1 MAISRRALLKASAA
15 LGGAI
20 TLAGGA
26 TVAHWWDQAARP
38 GWLCLS
44 EAEQRFL
51 CAFADTV
58 FPPGG
63 EPAISGSEAGAT
75 EVFDAVVGAMA
86 PDQRN
91 ALKLFLNALNASTRP
106 THLRAFEQ
114 LGPEHRDEVLTDWE
128 HHPISEWRNAIQSL
142 KILVGIGFTTH
153 PDVAAL
159 ISPHFLLGYGR

>member
-1 MAISRRALLKASAA
+1 MALSRRTLLKASAA

-26 TVAHWWDQAARP
+26 TIVHWWDQAATP
-38 GWLCLS
+38 GWQCLS

-51 CAFADTV
+51 HAFADTV

-63 EPAISGSEAGAT
+63 EPAIGGSEAGAT

-106 THLRAFEQ
+106 THLSAFDRLE
-114 LGPEHRDEVLTDWE
+114 PERRDQVLIDWE
-128 HHPISEWRNAIQSL
+128 NHPVSEWRNAIQSL

-153 PDVAAL
+153 PEVAAV
-159 ISPHFLLGYGR
+159 ISPNFLLGYGR